1 MKDEKSKKK
10 NVRNKINIKQE
21 EEKYYI
27 YLDIDKKK

>member
-1 MKDEKSKKK
+1 MKNQKKK